1 MWLSG
6 DLVYYYAALASPRVW
21 AEEARWRMDLAP
33 GPGAHVERAVLVLRN
48 RRSPLLWPSSE
59 ANGLGRQTLPGLEP
73 ECSQSV
79 A

>member
-21 AEEARWRMDLAP
+21 AEEARWRMDL
-33 GPGAHVERAVLVLRN
+33 AVLVLRN